1 MHNREGQNKTPKH
14 LSLVLI
20 TLIIATQLIP
30 HAYAA
35 RTTLTGTV
43 TDTEGIP
50 IQNADIKILTRRYIR
65 HWSSN
70 WNSYSS
76 TTTNIDGEYSLN
88 LDTDSNY
95 LILVT
100 HSTNS
105 EYDYVPY
112 GWFITPTKEAYTED
126 ITLWRASIIKF
137 DGLAY
142 FIETTAI
149 PETTFKVLE
158 PNSTEIIRYG
168 DMGLSYGTTSSTI
181 TLQLGIPSN
190 KVYVPSNHNFKVE
203 VESYTS
209 ARGDTVHREITIQ
222 DYIEQT
228 LAPGETV
235 TIDLRSRVLPESVEN
250 LQTQTTA
257 VESLI
262 IEKEEQ
268 GFFLAVERQ
277 HLGEV
282 QQTIDAAEALLIQ
295 DNFEEA
301 FTKSREAFVL
311 LSDLENG
318 LNSLLTD
325 ASRSVYILLGFICA
339 TSIVVASLL
348 YENSLNKA
356 LFSTGFY
363 AVLLI
368 IFYYLHP
375 GAQITDKIELIKI
388 SAVSLITVNA
398 AAWIL
403 PKLMNR
409 GSTGRDISLANMT
422 VPIFSIAKRS
432 LRRRRLRFLLTLT
445 SVLLLVASFISL
457 TSFTSGYGLS
467 FTKSG
472 NPVQKEG
479 IMIRTPD
486 PPPARALAPFSGGTG
501 AAGPLPLDESILE
514 WYRIIEEV
522 IDIVPRYENYAQ
534 RQYRESYKPIAY
546 IGRTPIF
553 GMVGVDPNY
562 EAEVNQLDSAVIEGN
577 YLSDTPGE
585 VLISA
590 LLAERLEKT
599 VGDPL
604 TIISQEIT
612 HEFTIVGI
620 LDDEILE
627 SLTDI
632 DGYSI
637 MPQKIIELER
647 IEADGP
653 DFVTEGLA
661 PCTAEETIWVNL
673 ETGED
678 LSALWLLRVN
688 LVLNNEVDLLDFA
701 QSTALNRGFRA
712 WASTHTGVYLA
723 ELTGY
728 FEGKGLPIV
737 IPWVIVTLN
746 VVVTMMNAYYERR
759 HEVMIYSSIGMNP
772 RHISSIFLAE
782 AAVIGIVGGCLG
794 YLVGLGAYK
803 IIYILTPALQVKQ
816 KVSAFW
822 SLAAIGISMMAVL
835 VGGLSALKNSTSITP
850 SLRRRWVIDE
860 EQKFADEIR
869 IVLPV
874 QVYEEEIDEYINF
887 LWAKLEAAKK
897 SRTMAVRVPKKNQT
911 GEKSWEYTFIYSS
924 ANPQI
929 SPLYTR
935 NRLTVEKL
943 EGKTY
948 TTILYTKGDSDSVKQ
963 AGSFLRQIGLDWS
976 LEREGEEH

>member
-20 TLIIATQLIP
+20 TLIIATQFIP
-30 HAYAA
+30 HAHAA
-35 RTTLTGTV
+35 RTTLTGTI
-43 TDTEGIP
+43 TDTQGNP
-50 IQNADIKILTRRYIR
+50 IQNAEITVLTRRYIR
-65 HWSSN
+65 HWSRS
-70 WNSYSS
+70 WNSYTS
-76 TTTNIDGEYSLN
+76 TTTNTNGEYSLN
-88 LDTDSNY
+88 LETDSNY
-95 LILVT
+95 LILVSHT
-100 HSTNS
+100 QND

-112 GWFITPTKEAYTED
+112 GWFISPTDEAYTEN
-126 ITLWRASIIKF
+126 ITLWTTSIIKF

-149 PETTFKVLE
+149 PDTTFKVLE

-190 KVYVPSNHNFKVE
+190 KVYVPSNQNFKIQLQ
-203 VESYTS
+203 SYAS
-209 ARGDTVHREITIQ
+209 SRGETVHREITIQ
-222 DYIEQT
+222 DYIEET
-228 LAPGETV
+228 LEPGETV
-235 TIDLRSRVLPESVEN
+235 TIDLRSLILPESIETI
-250 LQTQTTA
+250 QTQTA
-257 VESLI
+257 EVDSI
-262 IEKEEQ
+262 IVEKEEQ
-268 GFFLAVERQ
+268 GFFLAVERHQ
-277 HLGEV
+277 LGDV
-282 QQTIDAAEALLIQ
+282 QQTIDTATSLLSQ
-295 DNFEEA
+295 GNFEEA

-318 LNSLLTD
+318 LNNLLSD

-348 YENSLNKA
+348 YENSLHKA

-363 AVLLI
+363 TLLLI

-375 GAQITDKIELIKI
+375 GAQITDKIELVKI
-388 SAVSLITVNA
+388 SVISLLVVNT

-409 GSTGRDISLANMT
+409 GSTGRDISLTNMM

-467 FTKSG
+467 FTKTG
-472 NPVQKEG
+472 NTIQKEG

-486 PPPARALAPFSGGTG
+486 PPPSRALAPFSGGTG

-522 IDIVPRYENYAQ
+522 MDIVPRYENYAQ
-534 RQYRESYKPIAY
+534 RQYRELYKPVAY
-546 IGRTPIF
+546 IERTQIF
-553 GMVGVDPNY
+553 GMVGIDPFY
-562 EAEVNQLDSAVIEGN
+562 EAEVNQLDTAIIEGR
-577 YLSDTPGE
+577 YLGDAPGE

-590 LLAERLEKT
+590 KLAEALQKTIGDHLTITSQEKT
-599 VGDPL
+599 
-604 TIISQEIT
+604 
-612 HEFTIVGI
+612 HELTIVGI
-620 LDDEILE
+620 LDDKTLE
-627 SLTDI
+627 DLTDI

-661 PCTAEETIWVNL
+661 PCTAEETLWVNL
-673 ETGED
+673 ETGKN

-688 LVLNNEVDLLDFA
+688 LVLKDEVDILEFA

-712 WASTHTGVYLA
+712 WASTHTGIYLA
-723 ELTGY
+723 ELTDY

-822 SLAAIGISMMAVL
+822 SLAAIGISLMAVL

-850 SLRRRWVIDE
+850 SLRRRWMIDE
-860 EQKFADEIR
+860 EQKSSDETR
-869 IVLPV
+869 IVMPI
-874 QVYEEEIDEYINF
+874 QVYEEEIDDYIRF
-887 LWAKLEAAKK
+887 LWSKLEAAKK
-897 SRTMAVRVPKKNQT
+897 SRTMAVRIPQMKQFD
-911 GEKSWEYTFIYSS
+911 EKSWEYTFIYSS

-935 NRLTVEKL
+935 NRLKVEKL

-948 TTILYTKGDSDSVKQ
+948 TTILYTRGDADSVKQ

-976 LEREGEEH
+976 LEREGDDH